1 VQNIARSLP
10 KSFAFLAL
18 IALGTI
24 FFHLGSLPLT
34 GADEPRYA
42 RIAEEM
48 YQQGNWVT
56 PLLEG
61 LPWLEKPPLYYW
73 ITIPFIALFGNG
85 EATARLGP
93 ALSGILTAA
102 AIFWL
107 GVRLW
112 NRMAGL
118 MGACIILTCVG
129 LAGFARGASTDMPMT
144 ACLTVALSILMVA
157 AVKGKFAFW
166 KIAVAYIFLGLAVL
180 GKGPVAIVL
189 AGGICLVFWFLDERG
204 GSFRKWRVFAGL
216 IITVAVVV
224 PWFYLAFKQ
233 NGYSFLSIFFINH
246 NLTRY
251 VSDIHHHTQPFY
263 YYLPILLG
271 LFFPWTGWL
280 ALLIP
285 KSLSSTIQGW
295 RSWDSRTLFL
305 GSWIVFPLLFFTF
318 SSSKL
323 AGYILPSLPPL
334 ALLLS
339 AQISKWQ
346 SNKNPLR
353 LVQAASWTYLIFS
366 AGVAVAIPLFFNSA
380 YGGHW
385 GVGLGL
391 SGAVIVPAILGFN
404 FGLKGK
410 LSAAFMATVLQG
422 FLIVALAAQFAFPIL
437 GDYLSD
443 KSIALK
449 AISLKQPGE
458 SIATFLYTS
467 HSLNYYT
474 GYQVGDS
481 TVNLETLTQL
491 VRERQR
497 ILVITESRFL
507 EPIQSM
513 PGIKAAIM
521 GKYGELVLFK
531 LTY

>member
-1 VQNIARSLP
+1 M
-10 KSFAFLAL
+10 
-18 IALGTI
+18 GTI
-24 FFHLGSLPLT
+24 FFRLGSLPLT

-85 EATARLGP
+85 EAPARLGP
-93 ALSGILTAA
+93 ALSGVLTAA

-107 GVRLW
+107 GARLW
-112 NRMAGL
+112 NCVAGL

-157 AVKGKFAFW
+157 TVKDKFAFW
-166 KIAVAYIFLGLAVL
+166 KISVAYIFLGLAVL

-204 GSFRKWRVFAGL
+204 GSFRKWRAFAGL
-216 IITVAVVV
+216 AITVAVVG

-233 NGYSFLSIFFINH
+233 NGYSFLTIFFINH

-263 YYLPILLG
+263 YYFPILLG

-280 ALLIP
+280 VLLIP
-285 KSLSSTIQGW
+285 KSLSSTIRGW
-295 RSWDSRTLFL
+295 RSWDSRALFL

-339 AQISKWQ
+339 TQISKWQ
-346 SNKNPLR
+346 SNKSPLR
-353 LVQAASWTYLIFS
+353 LVQAASWTYLIIS

-404 FGLKGK
+404 FSLKGK
-410 LSAAFMATVLQG
+410 LSAAFVATVLQG

-449 AISLKQPGE
+449 ALSMKQPGE
-458 SIATFLYTS
+458 SIATLFYSS
-467 HSLNYYT
+467 HSLDYYT
-474 GYQVGDS
+474 GYRISDS
-481 TVNLETLTQL
+481 TMSLETLAQL
-491 VRERQR
+491 VGERQR
-497 ILVITESRFL
+497 ILVVTKAEYIQYLRRMPEIDVLLIGEYGDLTLMELTTSIAGLRTE
-507 EPIQSM
+507 
-513 PGIKAAIM
+513 
-521 GKYGELVLFK
+521 
-531 LTY
+531 